1 MPDVP
6 EIEDQ
11 GTKPATMCQLPSS
24 SPTGPSAPRERERAG
39 NVGLATDGPEWREGN
54 SLEVNSSQ
62 AAVLFHRGR
71 NPSISCRDSPSAE
84 KAK

>member
-24 SPTGPSAPRERERAG
+24 SPTGPSAPRERESRQCG
-39 NVGLATDGPEWREGN
+39 VGHRWTGMARGQFLGGELLPSSGP
-54 SLEVNSSQ
+54 VSQ
-62 AAVLFHRGR
+62 R
-71 NPSISCRDSPSAE
+71 
-84 KAK
+84 